1 MLRSLGLAGIT
12 ALVLASTPANA
23 FDVMHNDY
31 GGHVEPYAA
40 RAAAAQRRGEPVRFG
55 NVECDSSCT
64 LLLAAPKACVS
75 PNSVFGFH
83 APWYGTPDHG
93 VIDPKMTAMFA
104 RSYKPALRRVFLEHI
119 RSTGGA
125 APGPLLKL
133 TGAQLSGLGYRL
145 CGQAETAQVAAHH
158 HRVARN
164 NFGPVNPYAW
174 GEGGP
179 RGFLPPG
186 GGFPRPPFGW

>member
-12 ALVLASTPANA
+12 TLVLLSTPASA
-23 FDVMHNDY
+23 FDVVNNDY
-31 GGHVEPYAA
+31 GGHIEPYAA
-40 RAAAAQRRGEPVRFG
+40 RAAAAERRGEPVRFG

-75 PNSVFGFH
+75 PNAVFGFH

-104 RSYKPALRRVFLEHI
+104 HSYKPALRRLFLDHV
-119 RSTGGA
+119 RNTGGA

-133 TGAQLSGLGYRL
+133 TGLQLSNLGYRL
-145 CGQAETAQVAAHH
+145 CGQTESAQVASHH
-158 HRVARN
+158 HRVARSG
-164 NFGPVNPYAW
+164 FGPINPYAM
-174 GEGGP
+174 GESP
-179 RGFLPPG
+179 RGFFPPG
-186 GGFPRPPFGW
+186 GGFPPPFGW